1 MIKGVITGDI
11 INSSEIDIKWRQS
24 VIDSIYKVIPDLSSV
39 SSISIEMFRGDS
51 FQAVVEDAEQVLS
64 AAIAIRT
71 SLKASTP
78 ENEKMWDAR
87 VSIGIGD
94 IAFESNKIG
103 TSDGEAFRLS
113 GRAFD
118 NIAKSRL
125 VLVSPWTDFN
135 ESINLNT
142 RFADDL
148 ITSLT
153 SKQAKVVYKSI
164 LAPKKQKDMAEELGM
179 TRQNFNYLWTSS
191 RGQLILDYIAYFK
204 TLIRKKLSCQV
215 LL

>member
-1 MIKGVITGDI
+1 MT
-11 INSSEIDIKWRQS
+11 WQTS
-24 VIDSIYKVIPDLSSV
+24 VW
-39 SSISIEMFRGDS
+39 IERCW
-51 FQAVVEDAEQVLS
+51 VVL
-64 AAIAIRT
+64 
-71 SLKASTP
+71 
-78 ENEKMWDAR
+78 
-87 VSIGIGD
+87 
-94 IAFESNKIG
+94 
-103 TSDGEAFRLS
+103 

-118 NIAKSRL
+118 NIEKNRL

-135 ESINLNT
+135 ASIYLNT

-164 LAPKKQKDMAEELGM
+164 LAPKKQKEMAEELGM

-204 TLIRKKLSCQV
+204 TLIRKKFINYGTIRHTG
-215 LL
+215 